1 MARHLGSGD
10 GLTGTDEPS
19 VTIDRASADCM
30 FEKSFGFSVTLFL
43 FRFIILFLFSVLFLN
58 HLRASDL
65 LPFHSY
71 VVIVYFIMSA

>member
-43 FRFIILFLFSVLFLN
+43 FRFIILFVFVLVLI